1 MGPFMA
7 VPDDLYH
14 MDVIRTTL
22 TRQLGA
28 LSADLYDET
37 QLAFADIIPP
47 TDGKPEFSVYRNL
60 LILLIKRYR
69 VVRRNTYEERRRNSG
84 EGQLSCICRSARL

>member
-47 TDGKPEFSVYRNL
+47 TDGKPRSSKCHNI
-60 LILLIKRYR
+60 IL
-69 VVRRNTYEERRRNSG
+69 
-84 EGQLSCICRSARL
+84 